1 MKDVAENLRIQAR
14 RCQRLIIWTDCD
26 REGEYIGVEI
36 ERICLE
42 ANARIDAYRA
52 RYSVVSPREIHRAMN
67 GPDRLDRRLIAAVAS
82 RQEID
87 LRTGASLTRLQSM
100 QLQSQ
105 FSVLSS
111 VISYGSCQFPT
122 LGFVV
127 EQYLRLVRFVPSQFW
142 TLRLVLKHEGL
153 SATFQWDRH
162 RLFDRHTCA
171 ILYSFCMENET
182 AARITSLQSK
192 PTSRWRPLPL
202 RTVEFQKKAAKSLR
216 MSSDKLMSTAESLY
230 NQGYISYPRT
240 ETDQF
245 DSKFDHKALI
255 AMQTGSLSWGD
266 YSRALLEEGR
276 FRSPRMGK
284 NNDKA
289 HPPIHP
295 TKAGDGLTG
304 DELRVYEFIVRS
316 YLGACSEDAKGQKT
330 TVNAQMGSEN
340 FHAQGVMVTE
350 RNYLDVYPY
359 DFWNDKMIPAFRV
372 GQELAPEELMMDS
385 GQTTAPQLLSESDL
399 IGTMDKN
406 GIGTDATIHEHIKKI
421 LERKYVIKMRD
432 ARFVPTL
439 LGLSLVQGYDEVG
452 LEFSLTKPRI
462 RAMLEND
469 LNAICEGRKSSHEV
483 VQGSMSMFRSAFDR
497 AKQNIS
503 VLFTVLG
510 QNLRG
515 HEDPFAAAP
524 LPSSGPGSNRAQPLP
539 APHGHPPPRGPPPD
553 DSDDDWEGGP
563 GSRPQSK
570 TRRIDAPPPA
580 PEYGPDCGCGR
591 PSIKKKTVKPGPNQ
605 GRFFWSCSD
614 CNFFSWVDAP
624 GVAVVSAPAPIQRPP
639 MTMPAEEENPPIC
652 DCGKA
657 AVVRTVSKEGPN
669 KGRTFY
675 SCASG
680 AQERCQFFIWKDHDN
695 AQTLNHHGRDEQV
708 LRCACGLIAVKD
720 AAKSGANAGRSFYR
734 CSKQVKR
741 CTFFQWEGASPPER
755 STDQV
760 SARCFKCGEVQC
772 VISARLFIIYRKAI
786 ILLLV
791 LLMAAQKDAEEGEA
805 EAEDGVTTAHR
816 CIYYILISKHSTDC
830 RSSGYQVYSET
841 EHLS

>member
-14 RCQRLIIWTDCD
+14 RCQRLVIWTDCD

-42 ANARIDAYRA
+42 ANARIDVYRA
-52 RYSVVSPREIHRAMN
+52 RYSVVSPREIQRAMN
-67 GPDRLDRRLIAAVAS
+67 GPDRLDRKLIAAVAS

-100 QLQSQ
+100 KLRSQ
-105 FSVLSS
+105 FPLISS

-127 EQYLRLVRFVPSQFW
+127 EQYLRLIRFVASQFW
-142 TLRLVLKHEGL
+142 TLKLVLKHDGL
-153 SATFQWDRH
+153 STAFQWDRN

-171 ILYSFCMENET
+171 ILYSFCLESNRV
-182 AARITSLQSK
+182 ARITAVQSK

-202 RTVEFQKKAAKSLR
+202 RTVEFQKKASKSLR
-216 MSSDKLMSTAESLY
+216 MSSDKLMSVAESLY
-230 NQGYISYPRT
+230 NKGFISYPRT

-245 DSKFDHKALI
+245 DSKFDHRALV
-255 AMQTGSLSWGD
+255 AAQTSSLSWGQ
-266 YSRALLEEGR
+266 YARCLLEEGR
-276 FRSPRMGK
+276 FRTPRLGK

-295 TKAGDGLTG
+295 TKAGEGLTG
-304 DELRVYEFIVRS
+304 DDLRVYEFIVRS
-316 YLGACSEDAKGQKT
+316 YLGACSEDAKGHKT
-330 TVNAQMGSEN
+330 VVNAQMGYEG
-340 FHAQGVMVTE
+340 FHAQGTMVTE
-350 RNYLDVYPY
+350 RNYLEVYPY
-359 DFWNDKMIPAFRV
+359 DFWNDRMIPTFQV
-372 GQELAPEELMMDS
+372 GQELVPDELAMEE
-385 GQTTAPQLLSESDL
+385 GRTTAPQLLSESDL

-421 LERKYVIKMRD
+421 IDRKYVVKMRD

-469 LNAICEGRKSSHEV
+469 LSAICEGNKSQREV
-483 VQGSMSMFRSAFDR
+483 VQGSMNMFRSAFDQAR
-497 AKQNIS
+497 QNMA

-515 HEDPFAAAP
+515 HDDPFAAAP
-524 LPSSGPGSNRAQPLP
+524 LPSPGTDGPNRN
-539 APHGHPPPRGPPPD
+539 APPRAPPRGGHPPPPRDDGD
-553 DSDDDWEGGP
+553 DSDGDWAGGP
-563 GSRPQSK
+563 SAATRPRPK
-570 TRRIDAPPPA
+570 TRKVDAYTPPNDEP
-580 PEYGPDCGCGR
+580 GPDCSCGR
-591 PSIKKKTVKPGPNQ
+591 PSVKKKTMKPGPNQ
-605 GRFFWSCSD
+605 GRFFWTCSD
-614 CNFFSWVDAP
+614 CNFFSWADVTVTRIAP
-624 GVAVVSAPAPIQRPP
+624 SNAPPP
-639 MTMPAEEENPPIC
+639 MPRPTMALAEEENPTIC
-652 DCGKA
+652 DCGKP

-680 AQERCQFFIWKDHDN
+680 AQERCQFFIWKDIDGPHG
-695 AQTLNHHGRDEQV
+695 NHGGDEPV

-720 AAKSGANAGRSFYR
+720 AAKSGSNSGRSFYR

-741 CTFFQWEGASPPER
+741 CTFFQWEGSPPAVR
-755 STDQV
+755 AGDSANAG
-760 SARCFKCGEVQC
+760 SARCFKCGEVQRSLIVLC
-772 VISARLFIIYRKAI
+772 N
-786 ILLLV
+786 IL
-791 LLMAAQKDAEEGEA
+791 
-805 EAEDGVTTAHR
+805 
-816 CIYYILISKHSTDC
+816 
-830 RSSGYQVYSET
+830 
-841 EHLS
+841 